1 MGISLL
7 IFFHI
12 IFVTALYITAFRT
25 GYGVCRN
32 KSRQQA
38 EARTAPLT
46 EILEQLNLD
55 IEKFLDND
63 KER

>member
-1 MGISLL
+1 MGIMFL

-12 IFVTALYITAFRT
+12 IFVTALYITAYRT

-46 EILEQLNLD
+46 EVLEQLNLD

-63 KER
+63 KDR

>member
-12 IFVTALYITAFRT
+12 IFVTALYITAYRT

-38 EARTAPLT
+38 KARTAPLT

>member
-1 MGISLL
+1 MGISFL

-12 IFVTALYITAFRT
+12 IFVTAIYITAYRT
-25 GYGVCRN
+25 GYGACRN

-38 EARTAPLT
+38 EARAVPLT

-63 KER
+63 KDR